1 MPGTYVRP
9 REIVEWLQCHAWLQC
24 YTNHAAATFVAIDDR
39 HLLGEEGG
47 HLLKNRFAHTDPK
60 IGIDGSTVQRAV
72 QILNGPC
79 IPEAWWD
86 QVSPSPLHVGFD
98 SPKENAGPVMQRD
111 LALSRPPFNENSFS
125 TIFSQSTPPCSSHKA
140 QTTSTPPHKNT
151 ASNKRAP
158 IPKIQGGQP
167 SSGGCPVPK
176 WQMQAGQVRNRITA
190 SA

>member
-1 MPGTYVRP
+1 MVPGTHVRP

-24 YTNHAAATFVAIDDR
+24 YANHAAATFVAIDDR

-86 QVSPSPLHVGFD
+86 QVSPSPLHVRFD

-111 LALSRPPFNENSFS
+111 LALSRPPFNENSS
-125 TIFSQSTPPCSSHKA
+125 LTISSQSTPPKCSSHKA

-158 IPKIQGGQP
+158 IPKIQ
-167 SSGGCPVPK
+167 S
-176 WQMQAGQVRNRITA
+176 
-190 SA
+190 